1 MKRNIRILSLVP
13 TSRGTGYIIAET
25 PPLFVLQRS
34 VLSREYGQDQHIK
47 ELARLIAWNRPEV
60 LLLEDLNST
69 YYRREKTR
77 TTIEA
82 VIGLASGYGIAV
94 RAIAKEDVY
103 AQFNVSETATKA
115 VIARLAAELL
125 QDPSITKLVP
135 GDRRLWEAEPYWMP
149 MFEALALL
157 LTALKAD

>member
-47 ELARLIAWNRPEV
+47 ELARLIAWNRPDV

-69 YYRREKTR
+69 YYRREKIR

-82 VIGLASGYGIAV
+82 VIGLASG
-94 RAIAKEDVY
+94 
-103 AQFNVSETATKA
+103 
-115 VIARLAAELL
+115 
-125 QDPSITKLVP
+125 
-135 GDRRLWEAEPYWMP
+135 
-149 MFEALALL
+149 
-157 LTALKAD
+157 

>member
-13 TSRGTGYIIAET
+13 TSRGTGYVIAET

-34 VLSREYGQDQHIK
+34 VLSREHGREQHIE
-47 ELARLIAWNRPEV
+47 ELARLLAWNRPDV
-60 LLLEDLNST
+60 LLLEDVNST
-69 YYRREKTR
+69 YFRREKTR
-77 TTIEA
+77 PTIEA
-82 VIGLASGYGIAV
+82 VTGLASGYGIAV
-94 RAIAKEDVY
+94 RPVAKEDVFT
-103 AQFNVSETATKA
+103 QFNVAETTSKA

-125 QDPSITKLVP
+125 QDPSITRLVP
-135 GDRRLWEAEPYWMP
+135 SERRLWEAEPYWMP